1 MPHISVKM
9 YPGRTLEVK
18 EDFAKKLQKL
28 TMEEFGCQAGHI
40 SVSVEDIA
48 QEDWQKEVVEQIK
61 SEDLIIEPNFI

>member
-9 YPGRTLEVK
+9 YPGRTQEVK

-28 TMEEFGCQAGHI
+28 MMEELGCKADHI

-48 QEDWQKEVVEQIK
+48 PEHWQKEVVEQIK
-61 SEDLIIEPNFI
+61 SEDLIIEPNF